1 MRNKTIYLLFM
12 VFFLLF
18 SCEISPKTILASI
31 TRKSGASFGS
41 GVSKGNEVSGIDSYY
56 ITGTRENRE
65 YLKELVNLLKEEE
78 PGSEG
83 EFAVIREI
91 AAGFVRQKDY
101 NRLIPFLTARTIN
114 NPADPYNAYY
124 LMMIAYAYIQLDSL
138 PIAAMYFD
146 LIVNNYPDLSINE
159 ESIHLIC
166 LRQLIEL
173 NRNPERQV
181 WYYHE
186 LITRFPDQID
196 LGTAYFMLGQACEYI
211 GDWNGAIQAYT
222 NYLPYTGTFIY
233 GFPNADQYAK
243 HQVDFSKSQKDWTFE
258 SLPALRHAI
267 ETALDTDNAW
277 ALKRCQAKVNF
288 FGRSWGQTTEETDD
302 GRMADFNVAEFMYN
316 NRIRYASTLDASSN
330 ATEAY
335 LRTTGWS
342 RYMET
347 WYLYFRK
354 INFPQDPEIH
364 GRWEWAGIY
373 YGEKF

>member
-1 MRNKTIYLLFM
+1 MKNMKIYMIFLTILLF
-12 VFFLLF
+12 F
-18 SCEISPKTILASI
+18 SCEILPF
-31 TRKSGASFGS
+31 KS
-41 GVSKGNEVSGIDSYY
+41 NVSGINSYY
-56 ITGTRENRE
+56 ITGTRENKEHMR
-65 YLKELVNLLKEEE
+65 ELVNLLKLEE

-83 EFAVIREI
+83 EFAVVREI
-91 AAGFVRQKDY
+91 AAGFARQRDF
-101 NRLIPFLTARTIN
+101 NRLIHFLTTRTIK

-146 LIVNNYPDLSINE
+146 LIVKNYPDLSIND

-166 LRQLIEL
+166 LRQLIQL
-173 NRNPERQV
+173 NSNPERQV
-181 WYYHE
+181 WYYNE
-186 LITRFPDQID
+186 IISRFPDQID
-196 LGTAYFMLGQACEYI
+196 PGTAYFMLGQACEYI

-222 NYLPYTGTFIY
+222 NYLPYTGTLIY
-233 GFPNADQYAK
+233 GYPNADQYAK

-258 SLPALRHAI
+258 SLPALRNAI
-267 ETALDTDNAW
+267 ETALDTGNAW

-288 FGRSWGQTTEETDD
+288 FGRSWGQSDTDD
-302 GRMADFNVAEFMYN
+302 EGRMADFNVAEFMYN

>member
-1 MRNKTIYLLFM
+1 MF
-12 VFFLLF
+12 FFLFF
-18 SCEISPKTILASI
+18 SCSILPF
-31 TRKSGASFGS
+31 KS
-41 GVSKGNEVSGIDSYY
+41 EVSGIDSYY
-56 ITGTRENRE
+56 ITGTRENKGHM
-65 YLKELVNLLKEEE
+65 LELINLLKLEE

-101 NRLIPFLTARTIN
+101 NRLIHFLTSRTIN

-124 LMMIAYAYIQLDSL
+124 LMMIAYAYIQLDSF

-146 LIVNNYPDLSINE
+146 LIVKNYPDLLINN

-166 LRQLIEL
+166 LRQLIQL
-173 NRNPERQV
+173 NNNPERQV
-181 WYYHE
+181 WYYNE
-186 LITRFPDQID
+186 IISRFPDQID
-196 LGTAYFMLGQACEYI
+196 PGTTYFMLGQACEYI
-211 GDWNGAIQAYT
+211 GDWNGAIKAYT
-222 NYLPYTGTFIY
+222 NYLPYTGTLIHGY
-233 GFPNADQYAK
+233 PNADQYAK

-258 SLPALRHAI
+258 SLPALRNAI
-267 ETALDTDNAW
+267 ETALDTGNAW

-288 FGRSWGQTTEETDD
+288 FGRSWGQSDTDD
-302 GRMADFNVAEFMYN
+302 EGRMADFNVAEFMYN
-316 NRIRYASTLDASSN
+316 NRIRYAPTLDASSN